1 MDDKFWYNISMV
13 SLVVS
18 TYFTQLSSCQR
29 SRQVFKFFYALIFRP
44 SYFAVQMSC
53 AYFLVSFYRFIIKSI
68 NLMFNKSFLD
78 FFLLNIL
85 EELNRDDELLATRA
99 ILFERKV
106 YHFLPVVFFRF
117 EAENLH
123 FFKIFAR
130 DFKRLCFRLEFS
142 CSKRWIFYRM

>member
-1 MDDKFWYNISMV
+1 MDDKFWSNISMV

-18 TYFTQLSSCQR
+18 TYFTQLLAVR
-29 SRQVFKFFYALIFRP
+29 EVVKFLTFYALIFRP

-68 NLMFNKSFLD
+68 NLMFNKFFLD